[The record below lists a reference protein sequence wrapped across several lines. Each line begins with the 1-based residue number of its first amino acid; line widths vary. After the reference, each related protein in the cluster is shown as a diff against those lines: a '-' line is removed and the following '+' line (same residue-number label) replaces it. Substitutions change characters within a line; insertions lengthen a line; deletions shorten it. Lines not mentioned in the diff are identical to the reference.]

1 MEKAKKKRI
10 KKYIFWICAAALVA
24 YLAAMPLLAKNGV
37 SDDGPKASILS
48 GQVQTGSV
56 STVLRGGGTLTQEE
70 GVKVTIP
77 AGVKLTEFL
86 VSNGDVVTKGQPLA
100 SVDRVSVMG
109 AITGVQKT
117 LEHLSGEIQKASDEE
132 LSQRV
137 NAGAGGRVKTVY
149 AKPGDLVQDVML
161 EHGALAV
168 LSLDGLMAVDI
179 RTKTLVSVGDA
190 VSVQFSDGSEMD
202 GRVSSV
208 LGQEA
213 VITVEDNGFV
223 PGETVKVLN
232 TDGKQIDAGT
242 LYVHSAWNAVAFS
255 GTVGDVKVT
264 EGQQV
269 RSGNTLFTLTDTD
282 STGEFETL
290 TNQRREYEALMLELF
305 RLYQDTTLNAPE
317 NGVVSGVDRDSVH
330 LLRAKGEN
338 ARLTFLANAPNG
350 DDENAYSNFVGIVTA
365 MGSDGWEILLDT
377 QPIPITDYK
386 LLAGIVP
393 NPENMTQTVTFIPQ
407 VSIYE
412 LVEDQWQQIGAE
424 QIQAGDVLLFAGDDK
439 GNFVWVVRLTKTA
452 QSPERPGLPE
462 IPDSSGQE
470 FPPSFGGGFPGKIQE
485 PEFELYELEGST
497 VMSVIPRNTMTLTIS
512 IDERDISKVTLGQIA
527 QVRLEALKNQSFSA
541 SVTAIAGEGTNSGG
555 SSKFAVELT
564 LTREENM
571 LDGMSATAEIVLA
584 TVENVLTVP
593 VAALSERGSQTIVY
607 TDYDE
612 KSGTLGAPVV
622 VQTGVSDGAYVQILS
637 GLDLGDSF
645 WYAYYD
651 TLELSHTPESGGFS
665 FG

>member
-24 YLAAMPLLAKNGV
+24 YLAAMPLLAKNGAAE
-37 SDDGPKASILS
+37 DGPKASILS

-56 STVLRGGGTLTQEE
+56 STFLRGGGTLAQEE
-70 GVKVTIP
+70 GVEVTIP

-109 AITGVQKT
+109 AITGVQQT
-117 LEHLSGEIQKASDEE
+117 LEHLSGEIQKASDGE

-149 AKPGDLVQDVML
+149 AKPGDRVQDVML

-168 LSLDGLMAVDI
+168 ISLDGLMAVDI

-213 VITVEDNGFV
+213 VITVEDNRFV

-232 TDGKQIDAGT
+232 TDGKQIGAGT

-255 GTVGDVKVT
+255 GTVEDVKVT

-269 RSGNTLFTLTDTD
+269 RTGNTLFTLTDTD

-290 TNQRREYEALMLELF
+290 TDQRREYEALMLELF
-305 RLYQDTTLNAPE
+305 RLYQDTTLNAPGD
-317 NGVVSGVDRDSVH
+317 GVVSGVERDSVY
-330 LLRAKGEN
+330 LLRDQVED

-350 DDENAYSNFVGIVTA
+350 DDESLYTNFVGMVTGL
-365 MGSDGWEILLDT
+365 GSDGWGILLDT
-377 QPIPITDYK
+377 QPIPIADYK
-386 LLAGIVP
+386 LLTGIAP
-393 NPENMTQTVTFIPQ
+393 NPQTMTQAVTFIPQ
-407 VSIYE
+407 VPVYE
-412 LVEDQWQQIGAE
+412 LVEDQWQQIGPE
-424 QIQAGDVLLFAGDDK
+424 QIQIGDVLLFAGDDQ
-439 GNFVWVVRLTKTA
+439 GNFVWVVRLTKA
-452 QSPERPGLPE
+452 SQSPEEPSLPDM
-462 IPDSSGQE
+462 PDGGGQGF
-470 FPPSFGGGFPGKIQE
+470 FPSYGGGFAGKIQE
-485 PEFELYELEGST
+485 PEFELYALEGST
-497 VMSVIPRNTMTLTIS
+497 VMSLIPQNTMTLTIS
-512 IDERDISKVTLGQIA
+512 LDEHDISKVSLGQIA
-527 QVRLEALKNQSFSA
+527 QVRVEALKNQSFTA

-564 LTREENM
+564 LTRGENM
-571 LDGMSATAEIVLA
+571 LEGMSATAEIVLSA
-584 TVENVLTVP
+584 EENVLTVP
-593 VAALSERGSQTIVY
+593 VAALSEIGSQTIVY
-607 TDYDE
+607 TTYDE
-612 KSGTLGAPVV
+612 KSGTLGAPVT
-622 VQTGVSDGAYVQILS
+622 VQTGVSDGVYVQILS
-637 GLDLGDSF
+637 GLSQGDSF
-645 WYAYYD
+645 WYTYYD
-651 TLELSHTPESGGFS
+651 TLELSHAPESGVFS